1 MTTFNLEEIPVE
13 YLSTLMS
20 LVAKNYIQASV
31 DRRLTETGWQT
42 VAPYFSNL
50 NLEHILKVVRV
61 FSHDRK
67 EIVKTDSFV
76 YETADLL
83 ITITTSP
90 DKEKI
95 EIEQRRMNIHA
106 GVYVLAAIYVLQE
119 ADKKSLV
126 EINPR
131 SAPRDG
137 NYYIRYN
144 FSLTP

>member
-1 MTTFNLEEIPVE
+1 MPEKPTYEELEQQIRE
-13 YLSTLMS
+13 L
-20 LVAKNYIQASV
+20 
-31 DRRLTETGWQT
+31 
-42 VAPYFSNL
+42 
-50 NLEHILKVVRV
+50 
-61 FSHDRK
+61 
-67 EIVKTDSFV
+67 
-76 YETADLL
+76 
-83 ITITTSP
+83 
-90 DKEKI
+90 EKI